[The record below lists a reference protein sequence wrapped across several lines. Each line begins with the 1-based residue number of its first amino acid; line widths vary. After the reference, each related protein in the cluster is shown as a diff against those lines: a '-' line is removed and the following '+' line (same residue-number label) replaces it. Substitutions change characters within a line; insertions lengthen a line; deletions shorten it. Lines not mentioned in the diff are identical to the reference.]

1 MRYILGPILFSC
13 VISYGITAFAQSAQD
28 TKIAQLIPPPPEV
41 QSTPAS
47 VPQNCGK
54 DGFTVQDKQLIFNN
68 DQATPRVFL
77 LHNTSQG
84 IVMLSHV
91 QSISGA
97 GVEQSK
103 LDQDKWAL
111 IFMSASN
118 FSMGCMLY
126 KPPSI
131 SYVPCPSVVSVCS
144 IPTTVS
150 FGNMWV
156 VENSSL
162 QKVVDAL
169 KIRGM

>member
-1 MRYILGPILFSC
+1 MKYISVGMRPCLVLMLFCYSSLG
-13 VISYGITAFAQSAQD
+13 FAQDATLPS
-28 TKIAQLIPPPPEV
+28 
-41 QSTPAS
+41 
-47 VPQNCGK
+47 NCGS
-54 DGFTVQDKQLIFNN
+54 DGFTVQGKQLIFNN
-68 DQATPRVFL
+68 DKATPRVFI

-84 IVMLSHV
+84 IVMLSHL

-111 IFMSASN
+111 IFMSGSN

-131 SYVPCPSVVSVCS
+131 SYVPCPTVVSVCS
-144 IPTTVS
+144 IPTQVS
-150 FGNMWV
+150 FGSMWV
-156 VENSSL
+156 VENSPL